1 MAFKLKSQGSTFKMM
16 GSSPVRNM
24 KDDPSNEVDAMKT
37 DTNMYSQEPVET
49 KKNAV
54 TEKPVAEVKKKG
66 TAGDLSNAVVKAPK
80 PVEKSLSEG
89 LDATK
94 ESTEEEKLRA
104 QSKKEMYAN
113 AWQNSG
119 AGHITE
125 AVKSI
130 RRGIKNIR
138 TKNKAKKAEK
148 LTSAKEAVGSGTET
162 LKQAKT
168 VERNRK
174 KTDKLALN
182 KIKSDAKDKEK
193 LAEYRK
199 KNPVRGKEAIN
210 LLANQTKKL

>member
-1 MAFKLKSQGSTFKMM
+1 MAFKLKSGNKVDFKSM
-16 GSSPVRNM
+16 GSSPFRQEKNAYAASVGNY
-24 KDDPSNEVDAMKT
+24 DTPVDTKKPVVT
-37 DTNMYSQEPVET
+37 EEPVVEG
-49 KKNAV
+49 
-54 TEKPVAEVKKKG
+54 EEVN
-66 TAGDLSNAVVKAPK
+66 TAGDTDNAVVKAPK
-80 PVEKSLSEG
+80 PVETSLSDG
-89 LDATK
+89 LKDAE
-94 ESTEEEKLRA
+94 ESEENDKLRA

-130 RRGIKNIR
+130 GRGIKNIR
-138 TKNKAKKAEK
+138 TKNKAKKTEK
-148 LTSAKEAVGSGTET
+148 LASAKEAVGSGTET

-174 KTDKLALN
+174 KTARKA
-182 KIKSDAKDKEK
+182 KGKTKSDARDKEK
-193 LAEYRK
+193 LAKYRK

>member
-1 MAFKLKSQGSTFKMM
+1 MAFKLKSGNKVDFKSM
-16 GSSPVRNM
+16 GSSPFRQEKNAYAASVGNY
-24 KDDPSNEVDAMKT
+24 DTPVDTKKPVVT
-37 DTNMYSQEPVET
+37 EEPVVEG
-49 KKNAV
+49 
-54 TEKPVAEVKKKG
+54 EEVN
-66 TAGDLSNAVVKAPK
+66 TAGDTDNAVVKATK
-80 PVEKSLSEG
+80 PVETSLSDG
-89 LDATK
+89 LKDAG
-94 ESTEEEKLRA
+94 ESEENDKLRA

-130 RRGIKNIR
+130 GRGIKNIR
-138 TKNKAKKAEK
+138 TKNKAKKTEK
-148 LTSAKEAVGSGTET
+148 LASAKEAVGSGTET

-174 KTDKLALN
+174 KTARKA
-182 KIKSDAKDKEK
+182 KGKTKSDARDKEK
-193 LAEYRK
+193 LAKYRK

>member
-1 MAFKLKSQGSTFKMM
+1 
-16 GSSPVRNM
+16 V
-24 KDDPSNEVDAMKT
+24 
-37 DTNMYSQEPVET
+37 
-49 KKNAV
+49 
-54 TEKPVAEVKKKG
+54 
-66 TAGDLSNAVVKAPK
+66 PK

-182 KIKSDAKDKEK
+182 KIKSDAKDKKK